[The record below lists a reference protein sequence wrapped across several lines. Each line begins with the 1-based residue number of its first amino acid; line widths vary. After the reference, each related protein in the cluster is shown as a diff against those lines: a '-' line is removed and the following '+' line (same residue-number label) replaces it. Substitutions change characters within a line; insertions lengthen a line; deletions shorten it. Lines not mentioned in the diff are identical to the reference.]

1 MLYDFLIPSGAEIM
15 GTVRR
20 QPMFPFTFDQKLK
33 ATDCRQDVPVK
44 GQKAL
49 LLKNLKISNKQ
60 ISAFAY
66 RDGKGGVVLGL
77 NSMIRRPD
85 WDLVVVNQKDAE
97 RFRRPSAVTGERI
110 VWFQDIDEQSS
121 SDNEELFF

>member
-1 MLYDFLIPSGAEIM
+1 
-15 GTVRR
+15 
-20 QPMFPFTFDQKLK
+20 
-33 ATDCRQDVPVK
+33 
-44 GQKAL
+44 
-49 LLKNLKISNKQ
+49 
-60 ISAFAY
+60 
-66 RDGKGGVVLGL
+66 
-77 NSMIRRPD
+77 MIRRPD